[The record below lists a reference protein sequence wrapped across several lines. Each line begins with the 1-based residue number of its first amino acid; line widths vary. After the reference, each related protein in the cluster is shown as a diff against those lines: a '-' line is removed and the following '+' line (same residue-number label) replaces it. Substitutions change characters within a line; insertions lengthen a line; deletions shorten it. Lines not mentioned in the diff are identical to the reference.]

1 MRELRYEVEFIS
13 DIVLPATS
21 NTEGKILPSDFIA
34 GSNFLGMVASKY
46 NEFKNSF
53 QLFHSGAVKF
63 GDATPL
69 YEGKKSYKMPLTF
82 FHEKLN
88 DKNIFNHHLIEDF
101 AQFDQLKQKR
111 NGYITE
117 DLDLLYVEHN
127 YSQKSAYDKEHRR
140 SKEGSMFGYS
150 ALQKGT
156 KWLFSIKCA
165 DSVDADDIKLLEQTI
180 KGEKRLGKSRSAQ
193 YGLVNIK
200 PVASTQVPKQT
211 TPKKYI
217 YLYLNSRVALLDTV
231 GNPTYDLTYLYD
243 ALKEENIVYEKCQL
257 RTSSFTPYNRTRQT
271 KDYERVCINSGSV
284 IVLEGVNAED
294 IPSYVGA
301 YQSEGF
307 GEILINPSFLTA
319 HNFTLEE
326 KKENGT
332 PLKSAITTPL
342 ATFLQKRED
351 SKLEKL
357 TILDE
362 VDSFIQEHKKLYK
375 KIKPSQWGKIR
386 SICTSAQANFKAEIR
401 EYISHGAKE
410 WETKQI
416 ETLLKDV
423 YSLEF
428 IKLISIQ
435 MPKQGAQND

>member
-1 MRELRYEVEFIS
+1 MRELLYEVEFLS
-13 DIVLPATS
+13 DIVLPATA
-21 NTEGKILPSDFIA
+21 NTEGKILPSEFIA

-46 NEFKNSF
+46 GEFSDSF
-53 QLFHSGAVKF
+53 KLFHSGAVKF

-69 YEGKKSYKMPLTF
+69 YDGKKSYKMPLSF

-88 DKNIFNHHLIEDF
+88 DKNILNHHLIEDF
-101 AQFDQLKQKR
+101 SSFEQLKQKR
-111 NGYITE
+111 SGYITE
-117 DLDLLYVEHN
+117 DLNLLYVEYN

-150 ALQKGT
+150 ALQKGS
-156 KWLFSIKCA
+156 KWLFSIKCS
-165 DSVDADDIKLLEQTI
+165 DSVCVEDIKLLQETI
-180 KGEKRLGKSRSAQ
+180 EGEKRLGKSRSAE
-193 YGLVNIK
+193 YGLVKIR
-200 PVASTQVPKQT
+200 PVASTPAPKQAEVELYT
-211 TPKKYI
+211 
-217 YLYLNSRVALLDTV
+217 YLYLNSRVALVDKE
-231 GNPTYDLTYLYD
+231 GNPTYDLQFLYNG
-243 ALKEENIVYEKCQL
+243 LKEENIVYEKCQI
-257 RTSSFTPYNRTRQT
+257 RTSSFTPYNRTRER
-271 KDYERVCINSGSV
+271 KDYERICINSGSV
-284 IVLEGVNAED
+284 IVLEGVSVED
-294 IPSYVGA
+294 IPNYVGA

-307 GEILINPSFLTA
+307 GEILINPSFLTT

-326 KKENGT
+326 IKEQVS
-332 PLKSAITTPL
+332 PQKSVITTPL

-351 SKLEKL
+351 VKLEKL

-362 VDSFIQEHKKLYK
+362 VDSFIKEHKSLYE

-386 SICTSAQANFKAEIR
+386 SICTSAQTNFKEEIG

-410 WETKQI
+410 WEPKQI
-416 ETLLKDV
+416 ETLLQEE